1 MAAQLIQPGD
11 RVVARNAFGHEN
23 ERRAITGV
31 VAGQDFPVV
40 WLCPHEE
47 WEAAAKENRDPEGVP
62 FPAEDVRAVEQTPA

>member
-1 MAAQLIQPGD
+1 
-11 RVVARNAFGHEN
+11 
-23 ERRAITGV
+23 